1 MNIAANNVDEYIVAA
16 PAERQEALRRMRDL
30 LRKHLPKGF
39 EERLGYG
46 MPAFVVPHEL
56 YPAGYHCDPSFP
68 LPFVSFANQKNFVA
82 LYHMGLYASPEDMA
96 WFKAS
101 WDAKAHGKLDM
112 GKSCIR
118 FKNTAKIPWA
128 LLERLA
134 TRMTPQDWVALY
146 ESAFKSPR

>member
-1 MNIAANNVDEYIVAA
+1 MKIAANTVDEYIEAA
-16 PAERQEALRRMRDL
+16 PAERQAVLRRMRVL

-56 YPAGYHCDPSFP
+56 YASSYHCDLSLP

-82 LYHMGLYASPEDMA
+82 LYHMGLYASPDDMA
-96 WFKAS
+96 WFKSS
-101 WDAKAHGKLDM
+101 WDVKAHGKLDM

-118 FKNTAKIPWA
+118 FKNMSKIPWP
-128 LLERLA
+128 LLEKLA
-134 TRMTPQDWVALY
+134 TRMTPEHWVARY
-146 ESAFKSPR
+146 ESVFKSTR

>member
-1 MNIAANNVDEYIVAA
+1 MKIAANNVDEYIAAA

-56 YPAGYHCDPSFP
+56 YPAGYHCEPSLP

-118 FKNTAKIPWA
+118 FKNMAKIPWA
-128 LLERLA
+128 LLEQLA
-134 TRMTPQDWVALY
+134 TRMTPQDWVARY

>member
-1 MNIAANNVDEYIVAA
+1 MKIAANTVDEYIEAA
-16 PAERQEALRRMRDL
+16 PAERQEALRSMRDL

-56 YPAGYHCDPSFP
+56 YPAGYHCDPSLP

-118 FKNTAKIPWA
+118 FKNMAKIPWA

-134 TRMTPQDWVALY
+134 TRMTPQDWVARY

>member
-1 MNIAANNVDEYIVAA
+1 MKIAANNVDEYIAAA

-56 YPAGYHCDPSFP
+56 YPAGYHCDPSLP

-101 WDAKAHGKLDM
+101 WDAQTHGKLDM

-118 FKNTAKIPWA
+118 FKNMAKIPWA
-128 LLERLA
+128 LLEQLA
-134 TRMTPQDWVALY
+134 TRMTPQDWVARY

>member
-1 MNIAANNVDEYIVAA
+1 MNIAANNVDEYIATA
-16 PAERQEALRRMRDL
+16 SAERQEALRRMRDL

-39 EERLGYG
+39 EERLGYD

-56 YPAGYHCDPSFP
+56 YPAGYHCDPSLP

-82 LYHMGLYASPEDMA
+82 MYHMGLYASPEDMA

-118 FKNTAKIPWA
+118 FKNMAKIPWA
-128 LLERLA
+128 LLEQLA
-134 TRMTPQDWVALY
+134 TRMTPQDWVARY

>member
-1 MNIAANNVDEYIVAA
+1 MKIAANNVDEYIAAA

-56 YPAGYHCDPSFP
+56 YPAGYHCDPSLP

-96 WFKAS
+96 WFKSS
-101 WDAKAHGKLDM
+101 WDAKPAASWTWARAAFDSRTWP
-112 GKSCIR
+112 KSLGPCL
-118 FKNTAKIPWA
+118 NSLPH
-128 LLERLA
+128 E
-134 TRMTPQDWVALY
+134 
-146 ESAFKSPR
+146 